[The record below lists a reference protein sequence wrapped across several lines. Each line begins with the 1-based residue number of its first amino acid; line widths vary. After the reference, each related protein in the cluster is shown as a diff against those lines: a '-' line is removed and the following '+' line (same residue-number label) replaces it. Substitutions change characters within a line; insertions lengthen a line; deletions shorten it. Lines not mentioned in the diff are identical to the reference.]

1 MVILYT
7 KTHQIWI
14 NSWFRGAWV
23 DTDSGKVGLT
33 PYAAEQLGEISFVD
47 VEGLEGATLS
57 QVVMD
62 GDEPSSDPI
71 DCTVE
76 SSKAVGDIYSP
87 VSGTVK
93 EVNVDLMD
101 EPEKINADAMAAW
114 LYVIEPSNLDGEKG
128 NLLDEAA
135 YKAFIAG

>member
-1 MVILYT
+1 MAKWFT
-7 KTHQIWI
+7 KTHQ
-14 NSWFRGAWV
+14 WF
-23 DTDSGKVGLT
+23 DDSTKMVGVT

-47 VEGLEGATLS
+47 VEGLEGAELE
-57 QVVMD
+57 QVKID

-87 VSGTVK
+87 VSGKVI
-93 EVNVDLMD
+93 EVNEDLMD
-101 EPEKINADAMAAW
+101 EPENINEDALSAW
-114 LYVIEPSNLDGEKG
+114 LFKVKPSNWDAEKA

-135 YKAFIAG
+135 YKAFIDTLK